1 MGQTPMM
8 AADEALVR
16 EGGLYR
22 PMQASLDS
30 ATTGNSFPQIGRKPG
45 TAFSLSAAFTR
56 LSGLMKAGNGLPFPY
71 LPNLSAL
78 LSNS

>member
-1 MGQTPMM
+1 MKSQNRAGSIKAAEQTPMM

-22 PMQASLDS
+22 PMQASLNS
-30 ATTGNSFPQIGRKPG
+30 ATTGNSFPPDW
-45 TAFSLSAAFTR
+45 T
-56 LSGLMKAGNGLPFPY
+56 KAGNCFFFICGLPLPY